1 MTHDKIRA
9 AARKRMAET
18 GEPYA
23 AARREVIKNHQETGP
38 GAPSSS
44 ARWFAISYSDMGPVS
59 LWSERRH
66 GGGPGRGGVAVDPA
80 VLRVRM
86 AGSIWTSPAARCD
99 RPLALITRPGERSEF
114 TPAEAGGS

>member
-44 ARWFAISYSDMGPVS
+44 AKWFAISY
-59 LWSERRH
+59 
-66 GGGPGRGGVAVDPA
+66 
-80 VLRVRM
+80 
-86 AGSIWTSPAARCD
+86 
-99 RPLALITRPGERSEF
+99 RPGERSEF